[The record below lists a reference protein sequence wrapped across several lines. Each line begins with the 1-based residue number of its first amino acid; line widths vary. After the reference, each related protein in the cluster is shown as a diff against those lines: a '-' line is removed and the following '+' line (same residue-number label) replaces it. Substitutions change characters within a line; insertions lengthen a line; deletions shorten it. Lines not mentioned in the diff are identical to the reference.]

1 MSQGAAGFSDSRQS
15 PYWRV
20 WAPLLARGA
29 AIGLALLGL
38 AGIGLAA
45 ARSESPS
52 LARASIGVGLAQ
64 LVGGGSGAPVSRAAG
79 LALDPA
85 PAPASAPP
93 SAPTPIAAGPVP
105 CTPSRRSAGAP
116 AGPAAPATGEALPS
130 AGARGLTAEGR
141 VILNRAGAAE
151 LQRLPGIG
159 AKRATAILAL
169 RQRLGRFRR
178 ASDLLRIKGVG
189 PKLLERMLPRLVLDE

>member
-1 MSQGAAGFSDSRQS
+1 
-15 PYWRV
+15 
-20 WAPLLARGA
+20 
-29 AIGLALLGL
+29 
-38 AGIGLAA
+38 
-45 ARSESPS
+45 
-52 LARASIGVGLAQ
+52 
-64 LVGGGSGAPVSRAAG
+64 
-79 LALDPA
+79 
-85 PAPASAPP
+85 
-93 SAPTPIAAGPVP
+93 
-105 CTPSRRSAGAP
+105 
-116 AGPAAPATGEALPS
+116 
-130 AGARGLTAEGR
+130 